1 MNKNVKLINLA
12 TVRIK
17 IMGIIIFWAIS
28 EATEFIPHS
37 FNSKSHGSVCRW
49 IYTSTEEGIN

>member
-1 MNKNVKLINLA
+1 MNKNVKSNLA

-28 EATEFIPHS
+28 EATEFTPHS
-37 FNSKSHGSVCRW
+37 
-49 IYTSTEEGIN
+49 